1 MIYNCNVWSWLILP
15 AFHRLCEES
24 FVGLRPKLLHLWMSR
39 IRNLLKCLHKKAMKK
54 REFTSVFVSH
64 NDRISDLA
72 EYFKVMLQRAY
83 INKFWKLAMEHSK
96 AKVSQAVFNLVSLT
110 IWGQWRE
117 AADKHFPKH
126 AIKNGSYPWTKIE
139 A

>member
-24 FVGLRPKLLHLWMSR
+24 FVGPRPKLLHPWMSR
-39 IRNLLKCLHKKAMKK
+39 IRNPWKCLHKKAMKK
-54 REFTSVFVSH
+54 KEFTSVFVSH
-64 NDRISDLA
+64 NDRISHLA

-83 INKFWKLAMEHSK
+83 KNKFWKLAMEHSTAK
-96 AKVSQAVFNLVSLT
+96 ASQSVFNLVSLT

-126 AIKNGSYPWTKIE
+126 AIKNGPYPWTKIE